1 MNTKPKSK
9 KALIAIS
16 IISGVILLLVLLVVL
31 FFRGVFFGKSHRVE
45 ISADT
50 IFNTQYNSGDLIK
63 IGDKLYYNYEPTD
76 SLDDLLTYGIY
87 EISSLGSSRVY
98 WKGPQFHP
106 CPSSNLFSLKAIEG
120 EIIADG
126 TTLLYDENN
135 TVEIQKYNLFT
146 KRLETY
152 RKLET
157 AYGEEPRNFEYIDG
171 VYFYES
177 LNSLYMEKDGKLEK
191 LFDTGYHG
199 EAGPNTFSVN
209 GNILRE
215 TINLNN
221 FCYVSKDELYYAKS
235 LEDTTTVC
243 RYNIPDK
250 KETEIA
256 KLNYPADDVF
266 NLFITD
272 GKAVVDTYNF
282 SATDSKPRLYL
293 IDTESDEEP
302 TEILKEHNLSYMS
315 ESIAVLDGYFYI
327 GSDGNYNSEK
337 GILAVD
343 LNNPD
348 NPKKIYDG
356 AVSSIHILD
365 NEWIYFTDED
375 CVLRR
380 ITHDGKKVELVFG

>member
-221 FCYVSKDELYYAKS
+221 FCYVSKDELYYTKS

-256 KLNYPADDVF
+256 SFEYPADDISY
-266 NLFITD
+266 LFVTGD
-272 GKAVVDTYNF
+272 KAVICISSAKEYRESKLYAVDLKSDKAPVRFMQKYNLYSTQF
-282 SATDSKPRLYL
+282 SQG
-293 IDTESDEEP
+293 
-302 TEILKEHNLSYMS
+302 
-315 ESIAVLDGYFYI
+315 VLDGNMYI
-327 GSDGNYNSEK
+327 GSSGDFGTVK
-337 GILAVD
+337 GIWAVD

-356 AVSSIHILD
+356 DVYSVHILD
-365 NEWIYFTDED
+365 NEWIYFTDGD

-380 ITHDGKKVELVFG
+380 ITHDGQTLEIVFG